1 MELSLCRRENAER
14 SKATQ
19 MTYEGK
25 PLSFRP
31 MKFKQAIQE
40 LLKAKPEPKTPKA
53 KPKRKAKRV
62 P

>member
-1 MELSLCRRENAER
+1 
-14 SKATQ
+14 

-40 LLKAKPEPKTPKA
+40 LLKAKTEPKTPKA
-53 KPKRKAKRV
+53 MPKRKRKQAD
-62 P
+62 